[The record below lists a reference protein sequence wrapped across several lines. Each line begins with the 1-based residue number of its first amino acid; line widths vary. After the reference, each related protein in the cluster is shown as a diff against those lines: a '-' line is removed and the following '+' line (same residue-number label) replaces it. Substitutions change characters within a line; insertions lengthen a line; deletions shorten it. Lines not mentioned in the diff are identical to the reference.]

1 MVSGVAEKQ
10 EQKNGSGSTGLIVQP
25 NRMMAANIAE
35 ATSYA
40 TTMGKFYADTGVA
53 GVKTTAGGTVLA
65 LVCAARGLDPF
76 QFAAQYHI
84 IDGKCQLQA
93 HAILARMHNAGVDVE
108 WNDIGDS
115 GTAEAVFTKKGK
127 KPITFRFSLDD
138 AKRAGASFK
147 PDSAWTKTPDAML
160 RASVT
165 RKAAKIVCPELL
177 FDDVDPVEWPVIEG
191 EFTKVE
197 NDPPKRTAAEIAQRQ
212 KELAATATVTP
223 ALTST
228 PAATKQ
234 ADTVIDVASEPAAKP
249 TAAAAAAVEEAPFP
263 NGADLQQMFDRTK
276 ATNDLTSLLEK
287 AGVAVS
293 AFLGKLASAN
303 PAIKTMDDVPDEVI
317 ASTVAKLHDKFGIV
331 AKN

>member
-10 EQKNGSGSTGLIVQP
+10 EKNGSGGTALIVQP
-25 NRMMAANIAE
+25 SRMMAANIAE
-35 ATSYA
+35 ATTYA
-40 TTMGKFYADTGVA
+40 TTMGKFFADAGVA
-53 GVKTTAGGTVLA
+53 GVKTTAAGTVLA
-65 LVCAARGLDPF
+65 LVLAARGEDPF
-76 QFAAQYHI
+76 RFAAQYHI

-93 HAILARMHNAGVDVE
+93 HAILARMHNAGIDVE

-127 KPITFRFSLDD
+127 KPLTFRFSLDD
-138 AKRAGASFK
+138 AKRAGVSFK

-197 NDPPKRTAAEIAQRQ
+197 NDPPKRTPEQIAQRQ
-212 KELAATATVTP
+212 KELAATATASV
-223 ALTST
+223 T

-234 ADTVIDVASEPAAKP
+234 ADTVIDVTPEPAAKP
-249 TAAAAAAVEEAPFP
+249 TAAVVEDAPFP
-263 NGADLQQMFDRTK
+263 SGADLQQMFDRTK

-303 PAIKTMDDVPDEVI
+303 PTIKTMDDVPDEVI
-317 ASTVAKLHDKFGIV
+317 ANTVTKLQDKFGIV